1 MGENRIKTNLENIT
15 IKILNP
21 LPLAMNKIYKT
32 FLEIYKYY
40 RRIFFRNLFIMGFLG
55 FQTSY
60 YISQNPVLRRI
71 YKFLF
76 FKRPRNSK
84 DILVEPTVNRWIC
97 ISSIEPIAPSTVGCA
112 APIGIFGFRS
122 SAAAAAAASVIE
134 PAFRLKEKYIYDF
147 SEMGAKKVD
156 DYDAAAVAK
165 LKPRLMTYSFA
176 ISSEAESSEKV
187 YRVIRSNSVDFAEI
201 LEPKL
206 SSISLIDI
214 QYHHPDMKESLILEI
229 PREWFC
235 IGNEMFSPEFI
246 LRVLYYQPLPF
257 VFDMRYTLEIM
268 DNDLNM
274 ITMDSTQKMVLK
286 ELGYGIV

>member
-1 MGENRIKTNLENIT
+1 
-15 IKILNP
+15 
-21 LPLAMNKIYKT
+21 MNKIYKY

-40 RRIFFRNLFIMGFLG
+40 RRIFFRNLFVMGFLG

-60 YISQNPVLRRI
+60 YISQNTVLRRI
-71 YKFLF
+71 YKYLF
-76 FKRPRNSK
+76 FKRPRNIN

-97 ISSIEPIAPSTVGCA
+97 ISQIEPIAPTTTIGCA
-112 APIGIFGFRS
+112 PNGIFGFRS
-122 SAAAAAAASVIE
+122 AATPVIE

-156 DYDAAAVAK
+156 DNEDAK
-165 LKPRLMTYSFA
+165 LKPRLMTYSFS
-176 ISSEAESSEKV
+176 ISSAAESSEKV

-206 SSISLIDI
+206 SSVSLVDI

-235 IGNEMFSPEFI
+235 IENEMFSPEFI
-246 LRVLYYQPLPF
+246 LRVLYYQSLPF

-286 ELGYGIV
+286 ESGYLILST

>member
-1 MGENRIKTNLENIT
+1 LPKREWVGGEKTNKN
-15 IKILNP
+15 NP
-21 LPLAMNKIYKT
+21 REYHNKNPDTPPAMNKIYKT

-76 FKRPRNSK
+76 FKRPRNVK

-97 ISSIEPIAPSTVGCA
+97 ISSIQPIAPTVIGCA
-112 APIGIFGFRS
+112 PTGIFGFHS
-122 SAAAAAAASVIE
+122 SAAAVIE
-134 PAFRLKEKYIYDF
+134 PAFRLKEQYVYDF
-147 SEMGAKKVD
+147 SEMVVGLKKECEKS
-156 DYDAAAVAK
+156 Y
-165 LKPRLMTYSFA
+165 LITYSFA
-176 ISSEAESSEKV
+176 TSAAEVDAESEKV
-187 YRVIRSNSVDFAEI
+187 FRVIRTRPVDLVDI

-206 SSISLIDI
+206 SSVSLVDI

-235 IGNEMFSPEFI
+235 IGNEMFTPEFI

-257 VFDMRYTLEIM
+257 VFDMRYTLEVM

-274 ITMDSTQKMVLK
+274 ITMDSTQKMVLNDS
-286 ELGYGIV
+286 GYVVV